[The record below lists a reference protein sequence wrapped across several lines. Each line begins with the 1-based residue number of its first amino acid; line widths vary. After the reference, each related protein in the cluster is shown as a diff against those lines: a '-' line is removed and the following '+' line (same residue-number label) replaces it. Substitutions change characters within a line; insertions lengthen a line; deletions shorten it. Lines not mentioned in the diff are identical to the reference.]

1 MATEIECIQR
11 VLEVGTEQL
20 LDLGGP
26 SCAEEGVEPLE
37 CLEVASPGRAGKL
50 PAGQL
55 AHHPVDLF
63 CPQLPRRAA
72 GERQEA
78 AQRPRS
84 SADRVGTETTG
95 SLGAEVCL
103 DALLLVNE
111 SIRHRLRRCRGPLTH
126 DPQPGPIHAHVLLA

>member
-1 MATEIECIQR
+1 MQVPHLEQGGLLGAQPGVVKRPEERVVPPGGGELAGYRDSFPQELEEAVEALLGGRRHGVGGVDPHVATEIECIQR

-63 CPQLPRRAA
+63 CP
-72 GERQEA
+72 
-78 AQRPRS
+78 
-84 SADRVGTETTG
+84 
-95 SLGAEVCL
+95 
-103 DALLLVNE
+103 
-111 SIRHRLRRCRGPLTH
+111 
-126 DPQPGPIHAHVLLA
+126 